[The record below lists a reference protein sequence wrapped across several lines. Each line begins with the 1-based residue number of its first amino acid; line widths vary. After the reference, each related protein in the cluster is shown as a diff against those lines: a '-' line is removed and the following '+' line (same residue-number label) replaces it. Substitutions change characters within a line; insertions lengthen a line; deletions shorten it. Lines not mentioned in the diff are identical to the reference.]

1 MTAPLLM
8 AFQAFSRRINV
19 SVAPGFKATFQSNPI
34 LEQNDKHLKLFNF
47 IFKGIW
53 EKTVKSIH
61 SGP

>member
-8 AFQAFSRRINV
+8 AFQAFSGRVNV
-19 SVAPGFKATFQSNPI
+19 NVAPGFKVTFQIKPI

-53 EKTVKSIH
+53 EKTVKSIY